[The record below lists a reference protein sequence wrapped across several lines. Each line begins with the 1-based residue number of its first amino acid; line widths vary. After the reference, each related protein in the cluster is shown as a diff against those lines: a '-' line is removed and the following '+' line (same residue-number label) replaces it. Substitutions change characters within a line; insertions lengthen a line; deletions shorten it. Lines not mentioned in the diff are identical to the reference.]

1 MYIGGYSNCKTG
13 VRWHMLLSIGTNQ
26 EAAAMATDT
35 SLIPYS
41 GKFSHGANFRILRG
55 MLVNR
60 ENKNREIS
68 TKEL

>member
-1 MYIGGYSNCKTG
+1 
-13 VRWHMLLSIGTNQ
+13 MLLSIGTNQ

-60 ENKNREIS
+60 ENKNHEIS

>member
-1 MYIGGYSNCKTG
+1 MYTGGCSNCKTG
-13 VRWHMLLSIGTNQ
+13 VRWHSIGTNQ